1 MDPSKKGWLSLLMA
15 KSQIDE
21 SQKLSVPKVMQL
33 YKYLQPTGL
42 IYGYSVNVPGVDAH
56 EGFSD
61 LEKAKIIYTQGLR
74 KVYDLFDPKKLGFAE
89 SVIKFFEGVYPE
101 SIREKTKTSKDIHYH
116 VEHCIEDRLEI
127 TSNSYKTTW
136 ATFFQNSFLYIDIM
150 LYSLCLRQVEIQSVK
165 IIKDTIAKYV
175 LSVVGLSAM
184 ADGELSQEEKRLYEY
199 FLLSSG
205 RNEEHEKLF
214 EKIKSGE
221 FNMETYD
228 FEDLSPY
235 WLLKKYLLEVSLLTA
250 YSDKVYTD
258 DEKSFVRTLGKRMN
272 IDEEEIEMSE
282 VAVQTGLGK

>member
-1 MDPSKKGWLSLLMA
+1 M
-15 KSQIDE
+15 
-21 SQKLSVPKVMQL
+21 
-33 YKYLQPTGL
+33 
-42 IYGYSVNVPGVDAH
+42 
-56 EGFSD
+56 
-61 LEKAKIIYTQGLR
+61 
-74 KVYDLFDPKKLGFAE
+74 
-89 SVIKFFEGVYPE
+89 
-101 SIREKTKTSKDIHYH
+101 
-116 VEHCIEDRLEI
+116 EHCIEDRLEI